1 MNPLVEE
8 YLGRKNSQRTPTARD
23 AREHLFAAVHEAG
36 HWLAYSLHGVIV
48 LSAEI
53 YRQPKRTGGGEVRAV
68 DLCDFFNQDDCALV
82 DCFVSLAG
90 VAAECRVNPDK
101 RQCKAQAAV
110 DLTQAQGCLD
120 KIHGRG
126 TPEQVKVRT
135 DIIAKVDRMVLDNW
149 SRIEA
154 LAFELMS
161 TGNIQHDQPEK
172 IEKRYGIG
180 NQALSVIRQASA
192 KKRLAK
198 FHTSPSA
205 LVNACQL

>member
-1 MNPLVEE
+1 MNPLVKE
-8 YLGRKNSQRTPTARD
+8 YLRRKNSHSTPTARD
-23 AREHLFAAVHEAG
+23 ANQLLFTAIHEAG

-48 LSAEI
+48 LSAEV

-68 DLCDFFNQDDCALV
+68 DLCDFFNQYDCALV

-101 RQCKAQAAV
+101 TQCKALAAV
-110 DLTQAQGCLD
+110 DLKQAQDCLD
-120 KIHGRG
+120 KILDRG
-126 TPEQVKVRT
+126 TPQRVKVST
-135 DIIAKVDRMVLDNW
+135 DISAEVHRMVLDNW